1 MASCGTGCRG
11 SFDVTVPYRVDRAQT
26 GTLRVWDGSMK
37 DGRPINVRE
46 YPVGLVPA
54 G

>member
-11 SFDVTVPYRVDRAQT
+11 SFDVTVPYTVDQAQT

-37 DGRPINVRE
+37 DGRPIDVRE
-46 YPVGLVPA
+46 YPVGLAPA